1 MKSNRVSLVNQMSK
15 TIIEIEFSIL
25 GISDT
30 KNLVSPIGL
39 FRGKFGKGIEHVAR
53 YFSRS
58 PQRIDIGATLHR
70 IGGIEI
76 GAIKGIPHTHDEV
89 ILVTV
94 S

>member
-1 MKSNRVSLVNQMSK
+1 MKSDRVSLVNQMGK

-30 KNLVSPIGL
+30 KNLVPPIG
-39 FRGKFGKGIEHVAR
+39 GKFGKGIEHVAR

-70 IGGIEI
+70 IEGIEI
-76 GAIKGIPHTHDEV
+76 GAIKGISHTHDEV